1 MSMRVLIAVTHLLG
15 AGHLT
20 RAAAITRAFARAG
33 HEVALVSGG
42 TRTPLVSTAGVQ
54 TVQLPPVRIVGTDFR
69 SLLDEDGQLV
79 GPEHLAA
86 RRRLLVDT
94 LHDLRPD
101 VVVTELFPFGR
112 RSLADEF
119 MELVTVARAL
129 RPRPLILASI
139 RDILVV
145 PDRRERVA
153 EVHDRLRTLYDA
165 VLVHGDPDVVPLHAS
180 WPLEDGLRS
189 LVHYTGYVDCDGPI
203 GGARGAHN
211 ADGDI
216 VVSGGSSAA
225 GGPLYRA
232 ALAAS
237 HLVPAHRLRILVGTG
252 MPEPAFAD
260 LQRAAPENATV
271 ERARSDFRRLLA
283 RAAVS
288 VSQAGYNTVVDLLR
302 TGVRAVLV
310 PFEAGRETEQHLRAE
325 CLQSLGLAEVVS
337 ESDLSPAALAD
348 GIRKALR
355 RPGPRV
361 TSIRM
366 DGAERS
372 VAVVEELVR
381 SRSTPSL
388 ITPASRPNG
397 HALDAALERAAEC
410 GTRLAFWWRDDDAV
424 AYTPRLDQ
432 LLALAQRLN
441 VPLSIAAIPALVQD
455 SLVQRLADEPLAS
468 LLVHGLRH
476 ANHAPSSEKKAEFGP
491 HRALEGLGAD
501 AAAGLAAMRAA
512 FGASTLPIFVPPW
525 NRITSQL
532 AARLPQLGF
541 VGLSTFGERRACIAG
556 LSHINV
562 HIDPIDWR
570 AGGGLRARDG
580 LMAQITHLLADRAQP
595 GRRRAEPIGLLTH
608 HLVHDEATWTFC
620 EELLERLAAHSSVRF
635 HSAETIFLGDNA
647 APKLW

>member
-1 MSMRVLIAVTHLLG
+1 MAIRTSCRCTRPGPSRTACARSCT
-15 AGHLT
+15 T
-20 RAAAITRAFARAG
+20 RAMWIVTGR
-33 HEVALVSGG
+33 SG
-42 TRTPLVSTAGVQ
+42 V
-54 TVQLPPVRIVGTDFR
+54 
-69 SLLDEDGQLV
+69 
-79 GPEHLAA
+79 
-86 RRRLLVDT
+86 
-94 LHDLRPD
+94 
-101 VVVTELFPFGR
+101 
-112 RSLADEF
+112 
-119 MELVTVARAL
+119 
-129 RPRPLILASI
+129 
-139 RDILVV
+139 
-145 PDRRERVA
+145 
-153 EVHDRLRTLYDA
+153 
-165 VLVHGDPDVVPLHAS
+165 
-180 WPLEDGLRS
+180 
-189 LVHYTGYVDCDGPI
+189 
-203 GGARGAHN
+203 RGAHN

-381 SRSTPSL
+381 SRSTPSR

-410 GTRLAFWWRDDDAV
+410 GTTLAFWWRDDDAV
-424 AYTPRLDQ
+424 ASTPRLDR
-432 LLALAQRLN
+432 LLALAQRLK
-441 VPLSIAAIPALVQD
+441 VPLSIAAIPALVQE
-455 SLVQRLADEPLAS
+455 LVGAASRGRAARLAPGAWPTPCQPCP
-468 LLVHGLRH
+468 V
-476 ANHAPSSEKKAEFGP
+476 SEKKAEFGP

-501 AAAGLAAMRAA
+501 ASAGLGPCAPRSVRRRCRYSCRPGTGSRPSWPPAAATRLRWALYLRRAA
-512 FGASTLPIFVPPW
+512 
-525 NRITSQL
+525 R
-532 AARLPQLGF
+532 RH
-541 VGLSTFGERRACIAG
+541 RRAIARQCPYR
-556 LSHINV
+556 SH
-562 HIDPIDWR
+562 R
-570 AGGGLRARDG
+570 LAGRGR
-580 LMAQITHLLADRAQP
+580 LASP
-595 GRRRAEPIGLLTH
+595 GRAYGADHSIARRPRATGARRAEPIGLLTH

-635 HSAETIFLGDNA
+635 HHGGNDLSWGQCRPRDKAVC
-647 APKLW
+647 PV